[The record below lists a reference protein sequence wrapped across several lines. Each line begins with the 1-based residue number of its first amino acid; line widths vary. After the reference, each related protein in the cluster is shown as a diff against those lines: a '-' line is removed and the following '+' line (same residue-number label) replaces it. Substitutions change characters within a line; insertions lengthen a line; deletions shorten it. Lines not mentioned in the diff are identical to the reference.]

1 VGQPRGAFAR
11 FLRSERGQ
19 SIVELALALPMMTFT
34 LIGGA
39 DMARAFAAQL
49 AVQNGAR
56 AAAESMALDFTP
68 TGSEAASRVQDEMN
82 RTPGVNVSGGCTY
95 QSSTH
100 TYTCGGATMSITY
113 ISGAGGVESACTGA
127 VDIYSPGGTS
137 SIDIPCWAKV
147 NVQYSWST
155 LIPWPGLPRTF
166 AFDRTTYYR
175 RYQ

>member
-1 VGQPRGAFAR
+1 VGQRRGAFAR
-11 FLRSERGQ
+11 FLRSQRGQ
-19 SIVELALALPMMTFT
+19 SVVELALALPMMTFT

-39 DMARAFAAQL
+39 DMARAFSAQL

-82 RTPGVNVSGGCTY
+82 RTPGVNVSGACTY
-95 QSSTH
+95 ASN
-100 TYTCGGATMSITY
+100 TYTCGGATISITY
-113 ISGAGGVESACTGA
+113 VKRTGNPAVESACTGA
-127 VDIYSPGGTS
+127 ADIYSSGGTS
-137 SIDIPCWAKV
+137 TVAIPCWAKV
-147 NVQYSWST
+147 QVQYSWST